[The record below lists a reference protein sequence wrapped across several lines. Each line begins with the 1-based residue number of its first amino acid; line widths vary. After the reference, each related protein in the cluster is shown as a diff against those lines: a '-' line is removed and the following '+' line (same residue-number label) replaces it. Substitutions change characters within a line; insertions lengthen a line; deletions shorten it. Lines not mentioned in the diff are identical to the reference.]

1 MSKGIR
7 RCHVSAPNPAL
18 VGIWQQT
25 RTSCMICPPGQH
37 SMHATHLGV
46 AAVRHSG
53 AQVGGDELHGVQ
65 RRGVCVAGGWAPV
78 GLSEESRMDMCN
90 ERCITLPAALG
101 SAEEQGRSGKCG
113 GGTACASPV
122 SGVLMVLT

>member
-90 ERCITLPAALG
+90 GKDALPCLLRWAVQESKGAA
-101 SAEEQGRSGKCG
+101 
-113 GGTACASPV
+113 ASV
-122 SGVLMVLT
+122 GAVLHVPHR